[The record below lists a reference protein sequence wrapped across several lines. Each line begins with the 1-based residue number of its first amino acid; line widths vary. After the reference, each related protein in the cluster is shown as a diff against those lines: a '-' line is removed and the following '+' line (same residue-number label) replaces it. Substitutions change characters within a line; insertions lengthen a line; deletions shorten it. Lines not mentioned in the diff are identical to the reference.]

1 MQCTKTHKTHSFLS
15 AVSPLHCGN
24 EYATDDF
31 LLDCFQLCC
40 SIYFYDHGGTYLLN
54 KNIFLLHIMW
64 IGRAR

>member
-40 SIYFYDHGGTYLLN
+40 STSMIMVAH
-54 KNIFLLHIMW
+54 IFLI
-64 IGRAR
+64 RTYFSCT